1 MPLPIAIHA
10 LNSSDVV
17 WQLTKW
23 GGALTAALS
32 VRSWSRGYVCHEDKE
47 LAGKTYMLSGG
58 FSSIGLEVLQFLA
71 AQGAQIIALHPDPTS
86 PAVVQLLMLLRSTSS
101 NERIYVEQCDLGS
114 IDSIKGFIQKWQ
126 KDAKSGMV
134 QDLEARIDG
143 IVFCDGDGAG
153 LEGNG
158 YGLRARTVEQVGTEE
173 TVERRH
179 ATHLTGRHALV
190 QLLLPTLLRS
200 ASTATSPIR
209 IVNQVSPF
217 YSAVVPTTFA
227 PLDLDYS
234 SRPFPSRSPWIAEGQ
249 VALASVLLWR
259 EFQSRLELTSNSVS
273 SPPSKDTQ
281 ARAPA
286 TAAPSAPPADAIS
299 TSSPILALSVCPG
312 LTRSY
317 VRQTLRASTTHPQF
331 SPAGLAIYLFLLPL
345 VWLFTKSASE
355 GAQVVLGALMADT
368 VAEGERGKKKKKRVK
383 TPEGVLVEDEEE
395 KGKRGERRMW
405 VRGGALY
412 REGALVRLPILDKL
426 PPTMANELWEAE
438 SKRVERL
445 LAASVKVEK
454 AEKDA
459 KERGASAS
467 EPAQDSTRRKGD

>member
-1 MPLPIAIHA
+1 MPLPVAIHA
-10 LNSSDVV
+10 ALNYSDLV

-23 GGALTAALS
+23 GGAITTALTI
-32 VRSWSRGYVCHEDKE
+32 RSYTKGYVCCEEKE
-47 LAGKTYMLSGG
+47 LAGKTYMLAGG
-58 FSSIGLEVLQFLA
+58 FSGAGLEVLQFLA
-71 AQGAQIIALHPDPTS
+71 AQGAQVIALHPDPTTAS
-86 PAVVQLLMLLRSTSS
+86 VVQLLMLLRSTSS
-101 NERIYVEQCDLGS
+101 NERIYVEECDLSS
-114 IDSIKGFIQKWQ
+114 IDSIKVFIQKWQ

-143 IVFCDGDGAG
+143 IIFCDGDGAG
-153 LEGNG
+153 EEGIG
-158 YGLRARTVEQVGTEE
+158 YGVGPSEMNQTGTDEKIE
-173 TVERRH
+173 KRH
-179 ATHLTGRHALV
+179 GTHLTGRHALV

-209 IVNQVSPF
+209 IINQVSPF
-217 YSAVVPTTFA
+217 YSAVVPSTFQ

-234 SRPFPSRSPWIAEGQ
+234 SRPFPKNAPWIAEGQ

-259 EFQSRLELTSNSVS
+259 EFQSRLELTSSANQSGKTNQPS
-273 SPPSKDTQ
+273 SKTVPS
-281 ARAPA
+281 
-286 TAAPSAPPADAIS
+286 DALP

-317 VRQTLRASTTHPQF
+317 IRQILRASTTHPHF
-331 SPAGLAIYLFLLPL
+331 SPIGLAIYLLILPFI
-345 VWLFTKSASE
+345 WLFAKSASE

-383 TPEGVLVEDEEE
+383 TPEGIEVEDEEE
-395 KGKRGERRMW
+395 PGKRGERRMF

-412 REGALVRLPILDKL
+412 REGLVVRLPILDKL
-426 PPTMANELWEAE
+426 PPTTANDLWEAE

-454 AEKDA
+454 EKKEA
-459 KERGASAS
+459 KDRG
-467 EPAQDSTRRKGD
+467 EPEIESTRGRGD